1 MSKEEDKIKHGTRL
15 HRAWR
20 AIKKQLNIIKA
31 HKNFG
36 TASKRIDEAQPH
48 RLSKHHAMDCGQPH
62 CTSCGNPRHNRAR
75 KGEDKL
81 TVQERRNNQKVK
93 DE

>member
-1 MSKEEDKIKHGTRL
+1 VSKEEDKVKAKTRM

-20 AIKKQLNIIKA
+20 AIKKQLNIIKSRK
-31 HKNFG
+31 HFG
-36 TASKRIDEAQPH
+36 DASKRIDEAQPH

-62 CTSCGNPRHNRAR
+62 CTLCGNPRHNRAR
-75 KGEDKL
+75 KGKDKL
-81 TVQERRNNQKVK
+81 TTQERRNNQKSD